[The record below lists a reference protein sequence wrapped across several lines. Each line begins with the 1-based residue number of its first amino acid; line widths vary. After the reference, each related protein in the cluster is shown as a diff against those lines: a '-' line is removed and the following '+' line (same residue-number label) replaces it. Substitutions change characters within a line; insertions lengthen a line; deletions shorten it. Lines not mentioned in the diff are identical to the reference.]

1 MLRRWPAALLLA
13 LTLLV
18 VGALPSMADG
28 GTSCVR
34 HGKRNGACTLEVT
47 TSPKPGSKPVGG
59 SSNSNAGNSGSG
71 SGNAGCSF
79 NGKDIPCS
87 SGMGNW
93 YGPQQAYCKPAAG
106 EVGDVATAN
115 PGYSMFTCQGPLD
128 PFANDVA
135 LPNAALGAPAPPDP
149 EVLAQRALAQMN
161 LHAIEIGIVPKPGNE
176 SVGLVGMPTW
186 MWVADPGP
194 STTGPITR
202 AASEAGYTVTATGT
216 VSKIVWKMGD
226 GHTVTCEGEGTPY
239 VDAYGKRSSP
249 TCGYT
254 YKKQG
259 RYTITATSYWQVA
272 WGGLGETGVIPIDFT
287 EQVQVNVGEAQ
298 VIVR

>member
-1 MLRRWPAALLLA
+1 VLRLTSLLSALLIA
-13 LTLLV
+13 LFIILTPSAYAGG
-18 VGALPSMADG
+18 GA
-28 GTSCVR
+28 SCVK
-34 HGKRNGACTLEVT
+34 HSVKRGGCTIEVT
-47 TSPKPGSKPVGG
+47 TKPKPGRSTNNISAPSRPSNGG
-59 SSNSNAGNSGSG
+59 GGG
-71 SGNAGCSF
+71 GGKCEF

-87 SGMGNW
+87 SNMGKW
-93 YGPQQAYCKPAAG
+93 YSPQQCYAKPAG
-106 EVGDVATAN
+106 SEVADVAVAN
-115 PGYSMFTCQGPLD
+115 PGYSMYTCQGPLD
-128 PFANDVA
+128 PFGTEIA

-149 EVLAQRALAQMN
+149 AVLARRALAQMG
-161 LHAIEIGIVPKPGNE
+161 LQAVEIGIVPKPGPN

-202 AASEAGYTVTATGT
+202 TASEGGYTVTATGT

-226 GHTVTCEGEGTPY
+226 GHSVVCEGEGTPY
-239 VDAYGKRSSP
+239 VDAYGKRDSP

-259 RYTITATSYWQVA
+259 HYRISATSYWQIA
-272 WGGLGETGVIPIDFT
+272 WGGIGQTGVIPIDFT
-287 EQVQVNVGEAQ
+287 QDVQIQVGEAQ